1 MVRLIVALLLIGA
14 SCFVS
19 YNYVEHH
26 EKGAMESLYMHLMPA
41 PLITGGHGEPSEFM
55 LYLPLP
61 ESMAA
66 FANGTVVKELDG
78 DKKDVSVAAFTNLQL
93 FQVLSVLLIFVLLS
107 GIPKHLRTGQ
117 GDVLTR
123 FFAGFALWVRD
134 DIVFP
139 VMGKER
145 GGQFLPYFMMVFFFI
160 MFMNV
165 LGLVPGSAT
174 ATASIY
180 VTAGLALTTLIAM
193 IGCGMVAQGPIAFWK
208 NLVPHVP
215 LAIWPLMFFVEVF
228 GLMVKPIA
236 LTIRLF
242 ANMTGGHLVVLSFIG
257 LIFTFAQLSPVVGYG
272 SAPFAVGF
280 AIFIMII
287 ESFVALLQA
296 YIFTQL
302 SVLFVDASVHP
313 EH

>member
-1 MVRLIVALLLIGA
+1 MVRLIAALLLIGA

-19 YNYVEHH
+19 YNFVEHH

-41 PLITGGHGEPSEFM
+41 PLVTGGHGEPVEYIFA
-55 LYLPLP
+55 LPLP
-61 ESMAA
+61 DALAVFGNNTAEIDAGEPALM
-66 FANGTVVKELDG
+66 
-78 DKKDVSVAAFTNLQL
+78 AFTNLQL

-107 GIPKHLRTGQ
+107 GVPKHLRTGQ

-180 VTAGLALTTLIAM
+180 VTAGLALTTLCAM
-193 IGCGMVAQGPIAFWK
+193 IGCGMIVQGPLAFWK

-257 LIFTFAQLSPVVGYG
+257 LIFTFAQLSPAVGYG

-302 SVLFVDASVHP
+302 SVLFVEASVHP

>member
-1 MVRLIVALLLIGA
+1 MARIVATLLLIGA
-14 SCFVS
+14 ACFVS

-41 PLITGGHGEPSEFM
+41 PLVSGGYGAPVEHM
-55 LYLPLP
+55 LALPLP
-61 ESMAA
+61 ESLTA
-66 FANGTVVKELDG
+66 FANNTAEMDAGESPT
-78 DKKDVSVAAFTNLQL
+78 AAFTNLQL

-107 GIPKHLRTGQ
+107 GVPKHLKTGK
-117 GDVLTR
+117 GDILTR
-123 FFAGFALWVRD
+123 VFAGFALWVRD

-145 GGQFLPYFMMVFFFI
+145 GGQFLPYFLMVFFFI

-180 VTAGLALTTLIAM
+180 VTAGLALTTLFAM
-193 IGCGMVAQGPIAFWK
+193 IGCGMIAQGPIAFWK

-228 GLMVKPIA
+228 GLFVKPIA

-257 LIFTFAQLSPVVGYG
+257 LIFTFAQLSPVVGYA

-313 EH
+313 SH

>member
-1 MVRLIVALLLIGA
+1 
-14 SCFVS
+14 
-19 YNYVEHH
+19 
-26 EKGAMESLYMHLMPA
+26 MESLYMHLMPV
-41 PLITGGHGEPSEFM
+41 PLETGLGDSHGHDGHAEAH
-55 LYLPLP
+55 YLLAIPLP

-66 FANGTVVKELDG
+66 FANNTPGLAKG
-78 DKKDVSVAAFTNLQL
+78 DAPVAAFTNLQL

-107 GIPKHLRTGQ
+107 GVPKHIKTGK
-117 GDVLTR
+117 GDIISKV
-123 FFAGFALWVRD
+123 FAGFALWVRD

-139 VMGKER
+139 VMGKEL
-145 GGQFLPYFMMVFFFI
+145 GGKFLPYFLMTFFFI
-160 MFMNV
+160 LFMNV

-180 VTAGLALTTLIAM
+180 VTAGLALTTLLAM
-193 IGCGMVAQGPIAFWK
+193 IGCGMAAQGPIAFWK

-215 LAIWPLMFFVEVF
+215 VAIWPLMFFVEVF

-257 LIFTFAQLSPVVGYG
+257 LIFTMGELSPAAGWG

-287 ESFVALLQA
+287 EAFVAMLQA
-296 YIFTQL
+296 FIFTQL
-302 SVLFVDASVHP
+302 SVLFVSASVHP

>member
-1 MVRLIVALLLIGA
+1 
-14 SCFVS
+14 
-19 YNYVEHH
+19 
-26 EKGAMESLYMHLMPA
+26 MHLMPV
-41 PLITGGHGEPSEFM
+41 PLEFASSEDAAHGDTAHGAADGHGAHGDPDYV
-55 LYLPLP
+55 LALPLP
-61 ESMAA
+61 ASMSA
-66 FANGTVVKELDG
+66 FANNTDAEHPSAV
-78 DKKDVSVAAFTNLQL
+78 FTNLQL

-107 GIPKHLRTGQ
+107 GVPKHIKNGK
-117 GDVLTR
+117 GDIITQV
-123 FFAGFALWVRD
+123 FAGFALWVRD

-145 GGQFLPYFMMVFFFI
+145 GATYLPYFLMTFFFI

-180 VTAGLALTTLIAM
+180 VTAGLALTTLFAM
-193 IGCGMVAQGPIAFWK
+193 IGCGMYAQGPIAFWK

-257 LIFTFAQLSPVVGYG
+257 LIFTMGELSPVAGWG

-287 ESFVALLQA
+287 EAFVAMLQA

-302 SVLFVDASVHP
+302 SVLFVSASVHP